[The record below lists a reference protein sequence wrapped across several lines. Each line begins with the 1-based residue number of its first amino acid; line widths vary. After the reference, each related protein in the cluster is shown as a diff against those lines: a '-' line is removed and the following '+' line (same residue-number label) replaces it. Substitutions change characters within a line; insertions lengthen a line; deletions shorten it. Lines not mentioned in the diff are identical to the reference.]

1 MKTITFSSG
10 EVIFREGD
18 LQLTMYDILKGGV
31 GIYLDYGT
39 PQEKQLTVLREHQL
53 LGEMGLVEA
62 CPRSATA
69 VALEDRTTL
78 REITEEE
85 YTAFFRSEP
94 ERLLALLKQMSARI
108 RDNTEKYHEAC
119 RALAESQEAEKAG
132 RKKSEALDRQMES
145 ISREAKKQKPGQ
157 SVTRSS
163 FYDYVQED
171 LEAYEG
177 KREVVRASLFERL
190 VVRRIAPEDM
200 HVNPDDEFAD
210 PEIGPSDRI
219 INEYM
224 HELVRLYR
232 DKESIYP
239 SPIVVFKLA
248 SEGYMILN
256 GHHRWAAAVRSGWGK
271 LRAVIMNPPK

>member
-132 RKKSEALDRQMES
+132 REKSEALDRQMES
-145 ISREAKKQKPGQ
+145 ISREAKKQKPGR

-232 DKESIYP
+232 DKEPIYP

>member
-1 MKTITFSSG
+1 MRTIKFSSG
-10 EVIFREGD
+10 ELIFREGD
-18 LQLTMYDILKGGV
+18 LQLTMYDIQKGSV

-39 PQEKQLTVLREHQL
+39 PREKQLTVLGEHQL

-69 VALEDRTTL
+69 VALEDGTTL
-78 REITEEE
+78 REITEDEF
-85 YTAFFRSEP
+85 AVFFRSEP
-94 ERLLALLKQMSARI
+94 ERLLALLKQLSARI

-119 RALAESQEAEKAG
+119 RVLAESQEAEKNG
-132 RKKSEALDRQMES
+132 REKSEALDRQMES
-145 ISREAKKQKPGQ
+145 ISREAKKQKSSR

-171 LEAYEG
+171 LEAYKG

-190 VVRRIAPEDM
+190 VVRRISPEDM

-210 PEIGPSDRI
+210 PEIGPNDRI

-224 HELVRLYR
+224 HELIQLYT
-232 DKESIYP
+232 DKKPIYP
-239 SPIVVFKLA
+239 NPIVVFKLA
-248 SEGYMILN
+248 PEGYMILN
-256 GHHRWAAAVRSGWGK
+256 GHHRWAAAVKSGWGK